1 MTKFADG
8 DRVRA
13 TKDNNVLE
21 GTLRYW
27 EEKIDGG
34 WFDLVFSDDSTEFA
48 QLDKANWTL
57 ELIKPT
63 AQDVLRDMKI
73 GTRFTYGDPDSYNY
87 WIKVATN
94 GYVYVSQAGTVSSVI
109 GDDGFSTV
117 MGIMV
122 LDN

>member
-34 WFDLVFSDDSTEFA
+34 WFDLVFPDSTEFA

-57 ELIKPT
+57 ELIKPS

-73 GTRFTYGDPDSYNY
+73 GTRFTYDVPDGTYY

-94 GYVYVSQAGTVSSVI
+94 GYVYVSQSGTVSEAI
-109 GDDGFSTV
+109 GSNGFGTRTGMTV
-117 MGIMV
+117 
-122 LDN
+122 LAN